1 MKKILIA
8 QVFSLVLIS
17 CSLNGQTRTVLS
29 ADEFDK
35 QIGSDKQLLDVR
47 TSGEYGNGHIA
58 NALQADWNNKEEF
71 KDRVQYLDKNKPVLI
86 YCQIGGRS
94 AAAAKYLRENGFKD
108 VEELQGGMISWKQ
121 ANKPVVGAANVPE
134 MTTDEYAAKVNI
146 KKTVLVDFGAEWCP
160 PCKKMEPVIAD
171 LQKELK
177 GKFELVKIDGGA
189 NTSLMKS
196 MGIDKIPVFIV
207 YKNGKEVWRQ
217 QGVVEKDVLKKAIE
231 N

>member
-8 QVFSLVLIS
+8 QIVTLFLTS
-17 CSLNGQTRTVLS
+17 CTLNAQTKTVLS
-29 ADEFDK
+29 ADEF
-35 QIGSDKQLLDVR
+35 QQQLGSGKQLLDVR
-47 TSGEYGNGHIA
+47 TSGEYNKGHIS

-71 KDRVQYLDKNKPVLI
+71 KDRVQYLDKNKPVFI
-86 YCQIGGRS
+86 YCQVGGRS

-121 ANKPVVGAANVPE
+121 SNKPVAGAANTPE
-134 MTTDEYAAKVNI
+134 MTTDEYAAKVNV

-160 PCKKMEPVIAD
+160 PCKKMEPVVAD

-217 QGVVEKDVLKKAIE
+217 QGVVEKEVLIRAIE
-231 N
+231 D

>member
-1 MKKILIA
+1 MKNILIA
-8 QVFSLVLIS
+8 QVISLFLIS
-17 CSLNGQTRTVLS
+17 CSLNGQTKNVLS
-29 ADEFDK
+29 ADEFQQ
-35 QIGSDKQLLDVR
+35 QIGGDKQLLDVR

-71 KDRVQYLDKNKPVLI
+71 KDRVQYLDKNKTVLI
-86 YCQIGGRS
+86 YCQVGGRS

-121 ANKPVVGAANVPE
+121 ANKPVAGGSNVPE
-134 MTTDEYAAKVNI
+134 MTTDEYTAKVNV

-160 PCKKMEPVIAD
+160 PCKKMEPVVAD
-171 LQKELK
+171 LQKELN

-189 NTSLMKS
+189 NTSLMKA
-196 MGIDKIPVFIV
+196 MGLDKIPVFIV

-217 QGVVEKDVLKKAIE
+217 QGVVEKDVLKKALV

>member
-1 MKKILIA
+1 MKNLLIA
-8 QVFSLVLIS
+8 QVITLFLFSCNV
-17 CSLNGQTRTVLS
+17 NGQTKTVLS
-29 ADEFDK
+29 ADEFQQ
-35 QIGSDKQLLDVR
+35 QISSDKQLLDVR
-47 TSGEYGNGHIA
+47 TSGEYSNGPIS

-86 YCQIGGRS
+86 YCQVGGRS

-108 VEELQGGMISWKQ
+108 VEELRGGMISWKQ
-121 ANKPVVGAANVPE
+121 ANKPVAGAASVTE
-134 MTTDEYAAKVNI
+134 MTTDEYAAKVNV
-146 KKTVLVDFGAEWCP
+146 KKTILVDFGAEWCP

-171 LQKELK
+171 LQKELN

-189 NTSLMKS
+189 NTSLMKA

-231 N
+231 K

>member
-1 MKKILIA
+1 MKKLLIA
-8 QVFSLVLIS
+8 PVIALVLAS
-17 CSLNGQTRTVLS
+17 CNVNGQTKTVLS
-29 ADEFDK
+29 PDEFQQ
-35 QIGSDKQLLDVR
+35 QISADKQLLDVR
-47 TSGEYGNGHIA
+47 TSGEYSNGHIS

-86 YCQIGGRS
+86 YCQVGGRS

-121 ANKPVVGAANVPE
+121 ANKPVAGAANVAE
-134 MTTDEYAAKVNI
+134 MTTDEYTAKVNVR
-146 KKTVLVDFGAEWCP
+146 KTVLVDFGAEWCP
-160 PCKKMEPVIAD
+160 PCKKMEPVVSD

-217 QGVVEKDVLKKAIE
+217 QGVVEKEALKKALG